1 MTCRKYHN
9 MLFGLFG
16 QFFQINLCKFVRK
29 IFKCNLVNLWQ
40 ILWQRSAASKGF
52 RNINL
57 SRFCQAAEKACWDI
71 LFLCPSNLTNLTNI
85 CNINLSR
92 FCRAAQKGF
101 QEVLF
106 LCPSNLTNLCPTNL
120 TNLTNILIFPS
131 VDKCFHKYILWW
143 CHICHNIALSYQCA
157 VL

>member
-1 MTCRKYHN
+1 MVYLVK
-9 MLFGLFG
+9 
-16 QFFQINLCKFVRK
+16 FFQINLCKFVRK

-57 SRFCQAAEKACWDI
+57 SRFCRAAQKGFRDI

-92 FCRAAQKGF
+92 FCRAAEKACW
-101 QEVLF
+101 EVLF
-106 LCPSNLTNLCPTNL
+106 LCPTNL
-120 TNLTNILIFPS
+120 TNLTNILIFPY
-131 VDKCFHKYILWW
+131 VDKCVDKYILWW
-143 CHICHNIALSYQCA
+143 CPKDICHNIALSYQCA